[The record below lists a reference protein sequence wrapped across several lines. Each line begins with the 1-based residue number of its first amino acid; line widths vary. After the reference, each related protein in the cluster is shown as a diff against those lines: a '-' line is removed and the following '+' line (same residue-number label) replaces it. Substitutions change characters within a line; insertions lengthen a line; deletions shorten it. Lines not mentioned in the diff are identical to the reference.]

1 MKRTAVTPP
10 SEETVMSY
18 ANVPVNVA
26 APFVGWSTTTLYA
39 ALQQGRAPF
48 GFAVENEEKGS
59 WAYNISPGGLIRY
72 KRDGCPMI
80 RLDELREFMADSA
93 KEVLDAKVSTLGKI
107 VEAVMQA

>member
-1 MKRTAVTPP
+1 MKRTAAPPP

-18 ANVPVNVA
+18 ANVPVEVA

-48 GFAVENEEKGS
+48 GFAVENEAKGS

-80 RLDELREFMADSA
+80 RLGELREFMADSA